1 MMDLTKE
8 SAQTGDQGNTL
19 NSGMEVSAACAGI
32 NFMDCI
38 GAVRTMGEL
47 CEKGYDKSVL
57 ERYLPGICSGVQQVL
72 DRVTDPG
79 YFRAVCD
86 EAEKH
91 PALSGVECTEKFT
104 ASLKEQLDRA
114 EKLSRTYRGIEF
126 PSAEEAAA
134 AAAEEP
140 NMELLMRSTAR
151 DDPNSITAT
160 IQRMSGFRTRL
171 KDQYIDTLNVWLK
184 ECEQNSR
191 TFRGTVYDSVE
202 ERNAAEAEYR
212 ASRDYVRTI
221 DRSSEQAVAM
231 AYNSL
236 LNCKYHSSDEIREE
250 LLAQLKRF
258 DEMHRTVDGVVL
270 PTRDEAEIAGGE
282 IQQIAQLMPAADPN
296 NEAALLEI
304 KSRMEAMKTPVRDK
318 YLAYINQLLTNY
330 DINYRTY
337 RGTVRDTR
345 EEADLLRREES
356 GIAAVWSQ
364 VRADD
369 EQSMLGAKAELEKFT
384 TFLRDEN
391 IARIDQLLSEY
402 DVAIRSFN
410 GVLYQTREEAALN
423 RSEYNEIGSIMATVY
438 PDNEQ
443 SMLDALMRIN
453 QMKTAYKNPVLD
465 NLNQMWNAYDQSM
478 RTYQGIL
485 FETRAQAENARQTRE
500 EFYRMAYSMD
510 LSQPGSLVTLDN
522 YIEDRLNPGIRQEAA
537 AFVAGVRDVLNYAN
551 YLFGQNSYINPE
563 MDRNASA
570 DLYFQAKELIPRLE
584 QYGINANGM
593 RMIME
598 RHYNSLNPGQ
608 KLMEQFRK

>member
-1 MMDLTKE
+1 MDITKE
-8 SAQTGDQGNTL
+8 AAQSGDQEKVI
-19 NSGMEVSAACAGI
+19 SSEREVSAACAGI

-38 GAVRTMGEL
+38 GAVRTMGAL
-47 CEKGYDKSVL
+47 CEKDHDKSVL
-57 ERYLPGICSGVQQVL
+57 ERYLPGICSGIQQVL

-91 PALSGVECTEKFT
+91 PALSEHECTEKFV
-104 ASLKEQLDRA
+104 ASLNEQREKA
-114 EKLSRTYRGIEF
+114 EKLARTYRGIEF
-126 PSAEEAAA
+126 GTVEEAAA

-160 IQRMSGFRTRL
+160 IQRMSGFSTRL
-171 KDQYIDTLNVWLK
+171 KDQYIDTLNEWLK
-184 ECEQNSR
+184 ECELNSR
-191 TFRGTVYDSVE
+191 TFRGTVYDTVE

-221 DRSSEQAVAM
+221 DRNNEQAVAM

-236 LNCKYHSSDEIREE
+236 LNCRYHSSDEIKEE
-250 LLAQLKRF
+250 LLGILKQF

-270 PTRDEAEIAGGE
+270 PTRDEAEIARGE

-296 NEAALLEI
+296 NEEALLEI
-304 KSRMEAMKTPVRDK
+304 RSRMEAMKTPVRDK

-330 DINYRTY
+330 DISYRTF
-337 RGTVRDTR
+337 RGIIRDTR
-345 EEADLLRREES
+345 EEADLLRQEES
-356 GIAAVWSQ
+356 AIGMVWNR

-369 EQSMLGAKAELEKFT
+369 EQSMFSARAELEKFT
-384 TFLRDEN
+384 TFLRDESV
-391 IARIDQLLSEY
+391 ARLDQMLSEY
-402 DVAIRSFN
+402 DIAMRSFN

-423 RSEYNEIGSIMATVY
+423 RAEYSEIGSIMATVR

-453 QMKTAYKNPVLD
+453 QMKTAYKNQVLD
-465 NLNQMWNAYDQSM
+465 NLNQMWNAYDQNM
-478 RTYQGIL
+478 RTYQGML
-485 FETRAQAENARQTRE
+485 FDTRAQAENARQTRE
-500 EFYRMAYSMD
+500 EFFRMAYSMD
-510 LSQPGSLVTLDN
+510 LSQPASLVTLEN
-522 YIEDRLNPGIRQEAA
+522 YIEDKLNPAIRQEAS

-551 YLFGQNSYINPE
+551 YLFGQNSYIDPM
-563 MDRNASA
+563 MDRAASA
-570 DLYFQAKELIPRLE
+570 DLYFQAKELVPRLE

-593 RMIME
+593 RMIMD
-598 RHYNSLNPGQ
+598 RHYNSLNAGQ

>member
-1 MMDLTKE
+1 M
-8 SAQTGDQGNTL
+8 
-19 NSGMEVSAACAGI
+19 
-32 NFMDCI
+32 
-38 GAVRTMGEL
+38 
-47 CEKGYDKSVL
+47 
-57 ERYLPGICSGVQQVL
+57 
-72 DRVTDPG
+72 
-79 YFRAVCD
+79 
-86 EAEKH
+86 
-91 PALSGVECTEKFT
+91 
-104 ASLKEQLDRA
+104 
-114 EKLSRTYRGIEF
+114 
-126 PSAEEAAA
+126 
-134 AAAEEP
+134 
-140 NMELLMRSTAR
+140 
-151 DDPNSITAT
+151 
-160 IQRMSGFRTRL
+160 
-171 KDQYIDTLNVWLK
+171 
-184 ECEQNSR
+184 
-191 TFRGTVYDSVE
+191 
-202 ERNAAEAEYR
+202 
-212 ASRDYVRTI
+212 
-221 DRSSEQAVAM
+221 
-231 AYNSL
+231 
-236 LNCKYHSSDEIREE
+236 
-250 LLAQLKRF
+250 
-258 DEMHRTVDGVVL
+258 
-270 PTRDEAEIAGGE
+270 
-282 IQQIAQLMPAADPN
+282 
-296 NEAALLEI
+296 
-304 KSRMEAMKTPVRDK
+304 
-318 YLAYINQLLTNY
+318 
-330 DINYRTY
+330 
-337 RGTVRDTR
+337 
-345 EEADLLRREES
+345 
-356 GIAAVWSQ
+356 
-364 VRADD
+364 
-369 EQSMLGAKAELEKFT
+369 
-384 TFLRDEN
+384 
-391 IARIDQLLSEY
+391 
-402 DVAIRSFN
+402 RSFN

>member
-57 ERYLPGICSGVQQVL
+57 ERYLPGICSGIQQVL

-86 EAEKH
+86 EADKH

-191 TFRGTVYDSVE
+191 TFHGTVYDSVE

-236 LNCKYHSSDEIREE
+236 LNCKYHSSDEIR
-250 LLAQLKRF
+250 
-258 DEMHRTVDGVVL
+258 
-270 PTRDEAEIAGGE
+270 
-282 IQQIAQLMPAADPN
+282 
-296 NEAALLEI
+296 
-304 KSRMEAMKTPVRDK
+304 
-318 YLAYINQLLTNY
+318 
-330 DINYRTY
+330 
-337 RGTVRDTR
+337 
-345 EEADLLRREES
+345 
-356 GIAAVWSQ
+356 
-364 VRADD
+364 
-369 EQSMLGAKAELEKFT
+369 
-384 TFLRDEN
+384 
-391 IARIDQLLSEY
+391 
-402 DVAIRSFN
+402 
-410 GVLYQTREEAALN
+410 
-423 RSEYNEIGSIMATVY
+423 
-438 PDNEQ
+438 
-443 SMLDALMRIN
+443 
-453 QMKTAYKNPVLD
+453 
-465 NLNQMWNAYDQSM
+465 
-478 RTYQGIL
+478 
-485 FETRAQAENARQTRE
+485 
-500 EFYRMAYSMD
+500 
-510 LSQPGSLVTLDN
+510 
-522 YIEDRLNPGIRQEAA
+522 
-537 AFVAGVRDVLNYAN
+537 
-551 YLFGQNSYINPE
+551 
-563 MDRNASA
+563 
-570 DLYFQAKELIPRLE
+570 
-584 QYGINANGM
+584 
-593 RMIME
+593 
-598 RHYNSLNPGQ
+598 
-608 KLMEQFRK
+608 

>member
-1 MMDLTKE
+1 MTKVTVCLIIESVKLTLVTFDNERISMMDLTKE
-8 SAQTGDQGNTL
+8 SAQTGEQGNTL

-57 ERYLPGICSGVQQVL
+57 ERYLPGICSGIQQVL

-86 EAEKH
+86 EADKH

-134 AAAEEP
+134 ASAEEP

-191 TFRGTVYDSVE
+191 TFRGTVYGSVE

-250 LLAQLKRF
+250 LLAQLKQF

-270 PTRDEAEIAGGE
+270 PTRDEAEIARGE

-402 DVAIRSFN
+402 DAAIRSFN

-443 SMLDALMRIN
+443 SMLDAH
-453 QMKTAYKNPVLD
+453 
-465 NLNQMWNAYDQSM
+465 
-478 RTYQGIL
+478 
-485 FETRAQAENARQTRE
+485 
-500 EFYRMAYSMD
+500 
-510 LSQPGSLVTLDN
+510 QPD
-522 YIEDRLNPGIRQEAA
+522 EDRL
-537 AFVAGVRDVLNYAN
+537 
-551 YLFGQNSYINPE
+551 
-563 MDRNASA
+563 
-570 DLYFQAKELIPRLE
+570 
-584 QYGINANGM
+584 
-593 RMIME
+593 
-598 RHYNSLNPGQ
+598 
-608 KLMEQFRK
+608 